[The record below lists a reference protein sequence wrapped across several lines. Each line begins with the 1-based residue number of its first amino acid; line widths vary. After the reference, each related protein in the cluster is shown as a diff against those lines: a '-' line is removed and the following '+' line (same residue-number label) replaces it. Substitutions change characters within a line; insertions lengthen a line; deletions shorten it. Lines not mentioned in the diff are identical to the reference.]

1 MTTQLTTFNFHTLD
15 VRVIEREGQ
24 PWFVAAD
31 VVRVLAFKTP
41 QMVYARLEPEHKAT
55 VSRTDVGMH
64 PGKPAVI
71 INEAGLYEMV
81 LQSRKPLAREF
92 KKWVTGTVLP
102 SIRKTGSYSVK
113 KEVQPAVRKPITTNE
128 SETIKLMAQTIDRL
142 TLLRANPLVTVDTDP
157 LITFQQYEANT
168 HQYVEGPTRQHIL
181 DTTVGLAKHRGIELA
196 R

>member
-1 MTTQLTTFNFHTLD
+1 MTTQLTTFNFKSLT
-15 VRVIEREGQ
+15 VRVVEIEGE
-24 PWFVAAD
+24 PWFVASD
-31 VVRVLAFKTP
+31 VI
-41 QMVYARLEPEHKAT
+41 KAL
-55 VSRTDVGMH
+55 
-64 PGKPAVI
+64 
-71 INEAGLYEMV
+71 GLYASEYRRLDDNEKSLLRRAHLGLREGRPMV
-81 LQSRKPLAREF
+81 IVAESGLYKLIMRSDKPGAKAF
-92 KKWVTGTVLP
+92 QDWVTKEVLP

-142 TLLRANPLVTVDTDP
+142 TALQANPLITVEVDP

-181 DTTVGLAKHRGIELA
+181 DTTVGLAKHRGIDLA